1 MEARWGARFGVYQ
14 PFTIETLIY
23 SLSHKPKVGMR
34 FPPLLRCVL
43 IW

>member
-23 SLSHKPKVGMR
+23 HSATSQKLECGFRR
-34 FPPLLRCVL
+34 FFAAC
-43 IW
+43 